1 MSICLHLSWLKNN
14 PLFDQ
19 VVFRHLLLLKHAN
32 LGCNTVF
39 FLMLSHY
46 FLHDLLFRF
55 FFFFFVQVSLK
66 HGAPKEEKNKNTK
79 RLIFGQSCWSGR
91 SPLARWQL
99 SLPLAASDNEA
110 KISNH
115 PFRAPWRNN
124 RVCNCVFGILIW
136 RQTAEF
142 LFYKN
147 TVNSDSSN
155 ECFGGGGIRTWY
167 CHLLD
172 EDAAVTMR
180 TCAMALHVQRF
191 GGSILV
197 TS

>member
-1 MSICLHLSWLKNN
+1 MQTWDAILFFFSCCHIIFFTIYCL
-14 PLFDQ
+14 D
-19 VVFRHLLLLKHAN
+19 
-32 LGCNTVF
+32 
-39 FLMLSHY
+39 
-46 FLHDLLFRF
+46 F

-155 ECFGGGGIRTWY
+155 ECLGGGGRIRTWY

>member
-124 RVCNCVFGILIW
+124 HVCNCVFGILIW

-155 ECFGGGGIRTWY
+155 ECLGGDQNMILPLVRRGCSSDHENM
-167 CHLLD
+167 CH
-172 EDAAVTMR
+172 
-180 TCAMALHVQRF
+180 
-191 GGSILV
+191 GSPRPEV
-197 TS
+197 WG

>member
-1 MSICLHLSWLKNN
+1 MQTWDAIQFFFSCCHIIFFTIYCL
-14 PLFDQ
+14 D
-19 VVFRHLLLLKHAN
+19 
-32 LGCNTVF
+32 
-39 FLMLSHY
+39 
-46 FLHDLLFRF
+46 F

-155 ECFGGGGIRTWY
+155 ECFGGGNQNMILPLVRRGCSSDHENM
-167 CHLLD
+167 CH
-172 EDAAVTMR
+172 
-180 TCAMALHVQRF
+180 
-191 GGSILV
+191 GSPRPEV
-197 TS
+197 WG